1 MIKVVFEYRDEW
13 CRDGKFRKQECVCT
27 SLEQC
32 KKFYGLDS
40 CEHRIISVTEIKPK
54 QKNL

>member
-13 CRDGKFRKQECVCT
+13 CRDGKFRQQECVCT

-32 KKFYGLDS
+32 KKFYGLDN
-40 CEHRIISVTEIKPK
+40 CEHKIISVEEVKGK
-54 QKNL
+54 QRS